1 MTPSILV
8 TLLLVTGP
16 YSVSTGELRQIL
28 ATSTQHYA
36 EAGIKLRVNKIY
48 KLRDR
53 HENLESISESRQKFY
68 LYRSLVRRAGYDR
81 KGRVHI
87 VLPPMREPGGVRYIG
102 GFGESGCNPRGVS
115 VSNGQAVR
123 SNGLEGLTPS
133 SIALSHEVAHT
144 VNAKHEGGINLM
156 NPAALQYWD
165 RPVGFSQSTVNRM
178 RRCLK

>member
-16 YSVSTGELRQIL
+16 YSVSTGELRQIV
-28 ATSTQHYA
+28 ATSTKHYA
-36 EAGIKLRVNKIY
+36 EAGIKLKVNKIY

-53 HENLESISESRQKFY
+53 HENLETISESEQKFY
-68 LYRSLVRRAGYDR
+68 LYRSFVRRVGYDR

-87 VLPPMREPGGVRYIG
+87 VLPPMREPSGIRFIG
-102 GFGESGCNPRGVS
+102 GWGEGRCYSRGVS

-123 SNGLEGLTPS
+123 SNSLDGLVPS
-133 SIALSHEVAHT
+133 AIALSHEVGHT
-144 VNAKHEGGINLM
+144 CGAEHRGGVNIMH
-156 NPAALQYWD
+156 PAALQFWD
-165 RPVGFSQSTVNRM
+165 RPVGFLQSTIYRM